1 MKIRSITVFLDPGW
15 PADRAVFERAGT
27 FLAAARPAL
36 QALGYEVQ
44 SARLALPPYSRFIPA
59 AELAHL
65 PRLAAELEAAAREQ
79 GFEYLSLG
87 PALPEHPGS
96 FDPIPPALAATQSVF
111 FSGLMTLAGGGI
123 SLEAV
128 HACARVIERAKE
140 ITPDGF
146 ANLRFCALAN
156 TSPGGPFFPSAYHR
170 GGGPEF
176 ALAAQAADLA
186 VEAFGAAQSLEEAGR
201 RLVEAVEAH
210 AGRLEAACRR
220 LSEEQGVKF
229 GGLDLTLAPFPSAGD
244 SIGAALEKLGLPGVG
259 RHGSLAAAAFL
270 MDSLEGARYPRAGFN
285 GLMLPVLEDSILAQ
299 RAAEGC
305 LTVKDLLMYSAVC
318 GTGLDTVP
326 LPGDTGAPELA
337 AVLLDVAALSQR
349 LEKPL
354 TARLMPVPGKKAGDQ
369 TAFDFAFFA
378 NSRVMA
384 LEAEAL
390 SGSLAGRGVLHL
402 GPRRSS

>member
-1 MKIRSITVFLDPGW
+1 LKIRSITCFLDPGW
-15 PADRAVFERAGT
+15 PAERAVFDRAAA
-27 FLAAARPAL
+27 FLDAARPAL

-44 SARLALPPYSRFIPA
+44 SARLALPPFPGFIPA
-59 AELAHL
+59 PELRRLPELA
-65 PRLAAELEAAAREQ
+65 AALEVEARER

-87 PALPEHPGS
+87 PALPEHPDS

-111 FSGLMTLAGGGI
+111 FSGMMTAGGGI
-123 SLEAV
+123 SLDAV
-128 HACARVIERAKE
+128 HACARVIERAKD

-156 TSPGGPFFPSAYHR
+156 TSPGGPYFPSAYHR
-170 GGGPEF
+170 GGPPEF

-186 VEAFGAAQSLEEAGR
+186 VEAFGAAGSLEEAR
-201 RLVEAVEAH
+201 SRLVEAVEAH

-220 LSEEQGVKF
+220 LSEDLGVKF
-229 GGLDLTLAPFPSAGD
+229 GGLDLTLAPFPSEAD

-270 MDSLEGARYPRAGFN
+270 MDSLEAARYTRAGFN
-285 GLMLPVLEDSILAQ
+285 GLMLPVLEDAILAR

-326 LPGDTGAPELA
+326 LPGDAAAPELA

-349 LEKPL
+349 LGKPL

-369 TAFDFAFFA
+369 TGFDFAYFA

-390 SGSLAGRGVLHL
+390 SGALAGRGILHL
-402 GPRRSS
+402 GSRRSA